1 MKITKFSLM
10 LMLILAVA
18 LVGAPAIYGQG
29 ANPSECLTTF
39 DPEVD
44 YFPHKAEIAFATGFT
59 VEYNKHY
66 KIVRVTRPWAGAE
79 SAFTYVLVQCGAPA
93 PADEAL
99 KDATTVQVPV
109 KSFISMSTTYLPHL
123 VELGVLEALVG
134 VDTLQYIS
142 APEVIALG
150 EAGKLVEIGSG
161 AQVNVEQVALLNPD
175 LIMTYGSG
183 FSDFDAHPKLVEAG
197 YKVALNGEFA
207 ENTPLGRAEWIKFTA
222 LFFNAEARANAYF
235 DQVASEYKRLT
246 ALTERV
252 SARPSVLINTPFQ
265 GTWYMP
271 GGQSFAARFLLDAGA
286 SYAWADDESTGSLPL
301 SFEEVFAKTN
311 DAEFWV
317 NVGFFGSLKDL
328 QAADVRF
335 AEFAAFKSGKVFNND
350 KRTNQNFG
358 NDYFESGVIRPHVIL
373 ADLIKIFHP
382 DLLPDHELVYYR
394 QLE

>member
-1 MKITKFSLM
+1 MKLLKFSLM
-10 LMLILAVA
+10 VGLVLVIA
-18 LVGAPAIYGQG
+18 LGGAPSARGQE
-29 ANPSECLTTF
+29 ANPTECLTNF
-39 DPEVD
+39 DPERD
-44 YFPHKAEIAFATGFT
+44 YFPHKAEIAFATGFS
-59 VEYNKHY
+59 VEYHKHY
-66 KIVRVTRPWAGAE
+66 KVVRVTRPWTGAE
-79 SAFTYVLVQCGAPA
+79 SGFTYLLVQCGAPT
-93 PADEAL
+93 PTDEQF
-99 KDATTVQVPV
+99 KDATVIEIPIR
-109 KSFISMSTTYLPHL
+109 KLISMSTTYLPHL
-123 VELGVLEALVG
+123 VELDALETLVG

-142 APEVIALG
+142 TPEVIALG

-161 AQVNVEQVALLNPD
+161 AQVNVEQVALTAPD

-183 FSDFDAHPKLVEAG
+183 SPEYDAHPKLIEAG

-222 LFFNAEARANAYF
+222 LFLNAEARANAYF
-235 DQVASEYKRLT
+235 DEVASEYQRLT

-252 SARPSVLINTPFQ
+252 SERPSVLINTPFQ
-265 GTWYMP
+265 DVWYMP
-271 GGQSFAARFLLDAGA
+271 GGKSFAARFLLDAGA

-301 SFEEVFAKTN
+301 SLEEVFAKAS

-328 QAADVRF
+328 EAADARF
-335 AEFAAFKSGKVFNND
+335 AQFAAFKNGKVFNND
-350 KRTNQNFG
+350 KRTNANFG

-394 QLE
+394 RLE

>member
-1 MKITKFSLM
+1 
-10 LMLILAVA
+10 
-18 LVGAPAIYGQG
+18 
-29 ANPSECLTTF
+29 
-39 DPEVD
+39 
-44 YFPHKAEIAFATGFT
+44 
-59 VEYNKHY
+59 
-66 KIVRVTRPWAGAE
+66 
-79 SAFTYVLVQCGAPA
+79 
-93 PADEAL
+93 
-99 KDATTVQVPV
+99 
-109 KSFISMSTTYLPHL
+109 MSTTYLPHL
-123 VELGVLEALVG
+123 VELGVTEALVG

-142 APEVIALG
+142 TPEIIALG
-150 EAGKLVEIGSG
+150 KAGKLVEIGSG
-161 AQVNVEQVALLNPD
+161 AQVNVEQVALTAPD

-183 FSDFDAHPKLVEAG
+183 FPDYDAHPKLIEAG

-235 DQVASEYKRLT
+235 DGVVSEYERLV

-265 GTWYMP
+265 DVWYIP
-271 GGQSFAARFLLDAGA
+271 GGKSFAARFLLDAGA

-301 SFEEVFAKTN
+301 SIEDVFAKAS

-328 QAADVRF
+328 EAADARF
-335 AEFAAFKSGKVFNND
+335 AQFAAFKNGKVFNND
-350 KRTNQNFG
+350 KRTNENFG

-382 DLLPDHELVYYR
+382 ELLPDHELVYYR

>member
-1 MKITKFSLM
+1 MKIAKFSL
-10 LMLILAVA
+10 LIALVLAVA
-18 LVGAPAIYGQG
+18 LSGAPSIYGQDG
-29 ANPSECLTTF
+29 NPTECITTF
-39 DPEVD
+39 DPNVD
-44 YFPHKAEIAFATGFT
+44 YFPQKSAVDFATGFS
-59 VEYNKHY
+59 VEYNRHY
-66 KIVRVTRPWAGAE
+66 KVVRVTRPWAGAE
-79 SAFTYVLVQCGAPA
+79 SGFTYVLVQCGAPT
-93 PADEAL
+93 PSDEAL
-99 KDATTVQVPV
+99 KDAVVVEIPIR
-109 KSFISMSTTYLPHL
+109 SLISMSTTYLPHL
-123 VELGVLEALVG
+123 VELGALDALVG

-150 EAGKLVEIGSG
+150 EAGKLTEIGSG

-183 FSDFDAHPKLVEAG
+183 FPDYDAHPKLIEAG

-222 LFFNAEARANAYF
+222 LFFNAEGRANAYF
-235 DQVASEYKRLT
+235 EGVAKEYERLV
-246 ALTERV
+246 ALTERL
-252 SARPSVLINTPFQ
+252 SERPSVLINTPFQ
-265 GTWYMP
+265 GTWFMP
-271 GGQSFAARFLLDAGA
+271 GGKSFAARFLLDAGA

-301 SFEEVFAKTN
+301 SFEEVFAKAS

-328 QAADVRF
+328 EAADARF
-335 AEFAAFKSGKVFNND
+335 AEFAAFKNGKVFNND
-350 KRTNQNFG
+350 KRTNANFG
-358 NDYFESGVIRPHVIL
+358 NDYFESGVIRPQVIL